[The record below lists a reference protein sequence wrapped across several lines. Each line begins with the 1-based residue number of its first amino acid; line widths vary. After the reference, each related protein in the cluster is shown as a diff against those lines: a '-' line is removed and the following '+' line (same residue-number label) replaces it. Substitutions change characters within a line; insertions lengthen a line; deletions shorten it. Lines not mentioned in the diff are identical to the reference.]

1 MAASDPVPCYYTG
14 QNYRWEKPAK
24 VLPRSEVRK
33 LKNWK
38 EGKFIENGKIFLFF
52 KSIVVAVAE
61 KVWDGPLGV
70 GNLLPF
76 SKPRCYGDKLHYETA
91 MAGDGNWIDG
101 YTPRRRIYV
110 SSRSLFSN
118 QVLPAARIEARV

>member
-24 VLPRSEVRK
+24 ILTRGEARK

-38 EGKFIENGKIFLFF
+38 EGKFVENGKIFLFF
-52 KSIVVAVAE
+52 KSIVNAV
-61 KVWDGPLGV
+61 KTTWDGPLGR
-70 GNLLPF
+70 GLLIPF
-76 SKPRCYGDKLHYETA
+76 SKKRTTGDKLHYETA
-91 MAGDGNWIDG
+91 MAGDGNWVDG
-101 YTPRRRIYV
+101 YTPRRRVYV

>member
-14 QNYRWEKPAK
+14 QNYRWERPAEIHT
-24 VLPRSEVRK
+24 RAEVRGFKKAK
-33 LKNWK
+33 L
-38 EGKFIENGKIFLFF
+38 GTFIENGKIFLFF
-52 KSIVVAVAE
+52 KAIVNAV
-61 KVWDGPLGV
+61 KTTWDGPLGR
-70 GNLLPF
+70 GLLIPF
-76 SKPRCYGDKLHYETA
+76 SKKRTTGDKLHYETA